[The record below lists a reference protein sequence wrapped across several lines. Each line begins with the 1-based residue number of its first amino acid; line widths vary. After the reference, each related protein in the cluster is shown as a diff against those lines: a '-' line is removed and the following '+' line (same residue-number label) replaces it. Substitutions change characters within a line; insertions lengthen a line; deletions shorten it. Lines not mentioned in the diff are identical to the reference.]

1 MNLSDSEDISLEL
14 DDFGVLLVTL
24 NRPEKLNA
32 LTPPIRRH
40 LKLLPDLARN
50 DDRIKVVVIT
60 GAGRGFCSGAD
71 MSAGAPNPYPIAET
85 RSGLEQTRYGWVAS
99 LRSVAK
105 PILAAINGPAVGG
118 GLSLALACDVR
129 FAAESATLGAA
140 WVRRGL
146 VPDMGASKL
155 LTELLGPGR
164 ALRFIWAGQPI
175 SAQQAFAMGLV
186 DEVLPESDL
195 LSTVM
200 AHASSSRNRPVRRHR
215 PAAVAHAVTHP
226 SKTSL
231 DGGAVPGFPPAARRC
246 EREEGRPPLPG
257 EAPAQVHLA
266 TDLARAC
273 GHHDAPEI
281 ANVGFQQRVHG
292 WPNLLVECWFDAW
305 KGTTRE
311 FR

>member
-1 MNLSDSEDISLEL
+1 MNLSDSEDIRLEL
-14 DDFGVLLVTL
+14 DDLGVLLVTL

-40 LKLLPDLARN
+40 LKLLPDLAKD

-71 MSAGAPNPYPIAET
+71 MSAGAPNPYPIGET
-85 RSGLEQTRYGWVAS
+85 RSALEETRYGWVAS

-105 PILAAINGPAVGG
+105 PIIAAINGPAVGG

-175 SAQQAFAMGLV
+175 SAQQALTMGLV
-186 DEVLPESDL
+186 DEILPDRDL
-195 LSTVM
+195 LSSVM
-200 AHASSSRNRPVRRHR
+200 AYASTLATGPS
-215 PAAVAHAVTHP
+215 VAIDLAKRLVQYATTH
-226 SKTSL
+226 SL
-231 DGGAVPGFPPAARRC
+231 EDVASMEELYQGFAGRTKDVS
-246 EREEGRPPLPG
+246 EGRLAFQEKRPPQFTG
-257 EAPAQVHLA
+257 Y
-266 TDLARAC
+266 
-273 GHHDAPEI
+273 
-281 ANVGFQQRVHG
+281 
-292 WPNLLVECWFDAW
+292 
-305 KGTTRE
+305 
-311 FR
+311 